1 MGGCCCLVG
10 CGFGDLKKLGIL
22 GAVAWIL
29 LPTGTPDDVLTY
41 AIIGFLG
48 TTGWAVITLGVL
60 ALVYYKLK
68 IE

>member
-1 MGGCCCLVG
+1 MEMPFC
-10 CGFGDLKKLGIL
+10 FGDLKKLGIL

-48 TTGWAVITLGVL
+48 TTWWAIITLGVL

-68 IE
+68 TE